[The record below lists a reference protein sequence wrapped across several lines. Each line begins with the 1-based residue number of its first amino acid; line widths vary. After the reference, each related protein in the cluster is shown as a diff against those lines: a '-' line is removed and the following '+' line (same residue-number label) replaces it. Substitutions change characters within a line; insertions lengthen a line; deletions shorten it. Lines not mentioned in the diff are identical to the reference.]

1 MQKNCRFLIPKAAL
15 HIEVEGE
22 AGIWSWGQY
31 HKAYRRKA
39 FGGKEGRAHTSWL
52 VVSPQEW
59 SVTCKWEGAEV
70 IWKEELKW
78 KCLGHSA
85 KPHLNSSVN
94 NSALRSNLSLP
105 HAALRWKTSKKEEK
119 TFCSECWNVK
129 ACFPCSL
136 QQPSQSLDIYL
147 NFFLTHSSTEKRMP
161 ENSLEPVKLSV
172 SGLVWRIYLHLMFF
186 HLYLCNFW

>member
-31 HKAYRRKA
+31 HKAYRKA

-59 SVTCKWEGAEV
+59 SVTCKQDGSEV
-70 IWKEELKW
+70 IWKEELKG
-78 KCLGHSA
+78 KCLGRSA

-105 HAALRWKTSKKEEK
+105 HAALGWKTSKKEEK
-119 TFCSECWNVK
+119 NILQWVLERAGLFSMQLTTTFTV
-129 ACFPCSL
+129 PGYLL
-136 QQPSQSLDIYL
+136 Q
-147 NFFLTHSSTEKRMP
+147 FLFNP
-161 ENSLEPVKLSV
+161 Q
-172 SGLVWRIYLHLMFF
+172 
-186 HLYLCNFW
+186 